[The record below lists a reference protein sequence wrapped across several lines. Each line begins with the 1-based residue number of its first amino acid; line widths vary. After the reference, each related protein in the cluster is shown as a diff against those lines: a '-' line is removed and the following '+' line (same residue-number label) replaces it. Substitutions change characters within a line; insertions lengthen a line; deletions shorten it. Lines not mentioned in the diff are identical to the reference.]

1 MNDLFEKACKYTV
14 EKHKG
19 QRRKDGSIYVLHPFE
34 VATLV
39 NTITQDEEVLAAA
52 LLHDIPEDCNVEIN
66 EITSLFGERVGQIVS
81 LETEPKYPNLS
92 KKDSWKLRK
101 EEALRRLHN
110 TNDIGFKI
118 IYLCDK
124 LSNIR
129 SLYREY
135 KTIGLEAFNKFN
147 VTSIS
152 DQSWFYFSVLNEL
165 TQLKDTDAYKE
176 LEEKVKEIFKQ

>member
-34 VATLV
+34 VATIV
-39 NTITQDEEVLAAA
+39 NTITTDEEVLAAA

-118 IYLCDK
+118 IYLSDK

-165 TQLKDTDAYKE
+165 SELNDTDAYKE
-176 LEEKVKEIFKQ
+176 LKEKVKEIFKQ